1 MSDISILWKLIN
13 YKKNLHK
20 YPFMPFNEYI
30 YKQVYV
36 YIKLYIIKNVLEQL
50 FKFNKMS

>member
-1 MSDISILWKLIN
+1 MSDISIHWKLII
-13 YKKNLHK
+13 KNLHK